1 VGGHFRPKPES
12 NTTIPCIKM
21 GGYAHT
27 RPTHNAVR
35 TLGLG
40 GTELAE
46 RMSHLR
52 TLPQFKNLVNYFF
65 SVDTLVNM
73 G

>member
-1 VGGHFRPKPES
+1 VLVVSLGTAVSVGGHFQPWPEGD
-12 NTTIPCIKM
+12 TTIPCIKM

-27 RPTHNAVR
+27 RPTHNADR

-40 GTELAE
+40 GTELAV

-52 TLPQFKNLVNYFF
+52 TLP
-65 SVDTLVNM
+65 
-73 G
+73 